1 MRSTKIM
8 LTGVVLLL
16 LANLFVELGGGDL
29 SVVLLFAGLLVF
41 AVGLLYKDNDTAP
54 LSLDK
59 LPQKKCANCGIEYDF
74 DYARCPHCGQENP

>member
-54 LSLDK
+54 LSLDR
-59 LPQKKCANCGIEYDF
+59 LPQKKCANCGREYDF
-74 DYARCPHCGQENP
+74 DYACCPHCGQENP